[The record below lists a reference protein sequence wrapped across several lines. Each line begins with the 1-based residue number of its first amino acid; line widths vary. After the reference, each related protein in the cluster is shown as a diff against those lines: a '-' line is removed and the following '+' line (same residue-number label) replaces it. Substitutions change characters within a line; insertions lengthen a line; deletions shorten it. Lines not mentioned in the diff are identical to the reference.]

1 LNHVSNFVCTVLVVL
16 LVTAAHV
23 ACADEDRKLPAIGLA
38 IPIDAASDTPF
49 QKAFRD
55 GLRDLGWIDGRNVT
69 LVARYANGDPAK
81 YREIIR
87 ELIALRVDVLWGEA
101 RELSEATKM
110 IPIVSPTMDWGDP
123 VRTGLVAS
131 LARPGGNLTG
141 PSTQRHDVDPKLL
154 QLTKELLP
162 GLKRLCVLFDA
173 RPERN
178 LLEYASN
185 DFPALARSLGVTV
198 CLIPIR
204 TPNDIETVPKVIAR
218 ERPEAVVV
226 WGSPLMWHHRQAL
239 IGPLV
244 HRLPVI
250 NDLYQSAEAGALMT
264 YSADW
269 LETFKRSAVYVD
281 KILRGAKPS
290 ELPIEQPTKFRLVLN
305 LRTADALRI
314 KVPES
319 ISVLADETIR

>member
-1 LNHVSNFVCTVLVVL
+1 MGAY
-16 LVTAAHV
+16 VT
-23 ACADEDRKLPAIGLA
+23 CAEEDRKLPTIGLA
-38 IPIDAASDTPF
+38 IPIDSTSDAPF
-49 QKAFRD
+49 NKAFRD

-69 LVARYANGDPAK
+69 LIPRYANGDPAK

-87 ELIALRVDVLWGEA
+87 ELVALRVDVLWGEA
-101 RELSEATKM
+101 RELKEATTT

-123 VRTGLVAS
+123 VRTGLVVS

-173 RPERN
+173 RRERN
-178 LLEYASN
+178 LVEYANN
-185 DFPALARSLGVTV
+185 DFPALARNLGVSV

-204 TPNDIETVPKVIAR
+204 TLNDIQAVPKVIAR
-218 ERPEAVVV
+218 ERPEAAVI
-226 WGSPLMWHHRQAL
+226 WGSPLIWHYRQAL
-239 IGPLV
+239 IGALA

-250 NDLYQSAEAGALMT
+250 NDLYQSAEAGAVMT

-269 LETFKRSAVYVD
+269 LDTFRRSAAYVD
-281 KILRGAKPS
+281 KILKGAKPAD
-290 ELPIEQPTKFRLVLN
+290 LPIEQPTKFKLVVN
-305 LRTADALRI
+305 LKTAEALGI
-314 KVPES
+314 KVPDS
-319 ISVLADETIR
+319 MLVLADEIIR